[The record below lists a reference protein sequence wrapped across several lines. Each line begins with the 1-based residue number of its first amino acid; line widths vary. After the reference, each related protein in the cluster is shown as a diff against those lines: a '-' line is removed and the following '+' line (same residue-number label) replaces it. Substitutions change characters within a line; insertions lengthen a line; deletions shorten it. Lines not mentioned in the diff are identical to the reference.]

1 MGAAAKA
8 AQDANDA
15 LIKAMSATP
24 PNNAEA
30 DAAKAKME
38 SSSKEALE
46 LRDVAIESL
55 ARAIAIGGQYTQDAQ
70 KLFDSLYQSKNKS
83 LDGATDLV
91 AQKKSELGL

>member
-1 MGAAAKA
+1 MQAYLGG
-8 AQDANDA
+8 NYHTA

-24 PNNAEA
+24 PNNSEA

-70 KLFDSLYQSKNKS
+70 KLFDGLYQAKNKS